1 MAFVRVARHSA
12 LVPVALSWGSV
23 SRGFVPPADEEVL
36 EVAGTTKLS
45 SLGTRPQNLGLL
57 RSSLMATKYQLK
69 SQSLTSSTA
78 DVIVVLVRGAYEDD
92 TAVVELEMW
101 LGGGVRAQLS
111 ALEFSAEKGTV
122 VDLGTVRGSQ
132 PTRILVVGVRE
143 TDGGNAARYS
153 HAARTTEAV
162 AVGVRAAFLHRPAS
176 IDVFDG
182 GGDYQ
187 ALGLGAALGTY
198 RFEKYLSKP
207 APPIQQVSVLTSAS
221 VSAADKRTFSLGVRI
236 ADGVCLARDLIN
248 EPPNV
253 LTPAEFAKRAR
264 SVATKN
270 KLTAKILNHA
280 QLKKAGMHL
289 HDAVGKGSE
298 NEPYFIHL
306 TYKPQGA
313 RGKIAFIGKGLTFD
327 SGGLC
332 IKPAPSMGDM
342 KSDMSGG
349 AAVLGL
355 MEIVAALNLPVEVHG
370 IIGAAENMP
379 DAKAYRPSDV
389 IVGLGG
395 KGVEVINTDAEGRL
409 VLADALTYA
418 ARLKPDFMVDA
429 ATLTGATLLSL
440 SPSCSAY
447 FTPVEELAAS
457 MAECAEAA
465 GESFWR
471 MPLIEEL
478 TAQLKSSVTD
488 LQHTGERMGG
498 AITAALFLREFT
510 EGVPWMHLDIPGA
523 VYRDR
528 ASGMHP
534 KGGTGHAVLT
544 FAKLIERHATS
555 PIIKPAS
562 KVRAPAKAASRG
574 RRTKK

>member
-1 MAFVRVARHSA
+1 MAF
-12 LVPVALSWGSV
+12 
-23 SRGFVPPADEEVL
+23 
-36 EVAGTTKLS
+36 
-45 SLGTRPQNLGLL
+45 
-57 RSSLMATKYQLK
+57 KYQLK
-69 SQSLTSSTA
+69 SQSLAQSEA
-78 DVIVVLVRGAYEDD
+78 DVVVVLVRGSVGESE
-92 TAVVELEMW
+92 VVAEAEKAF
-101 LGGGVRAQLS
+101 GPGVVAHLRS
-111 ALEFSAEKGTV
+111 VDFDAEKGTV
-122 VDLGTVRGSQ
+122 ADLGSVLSKKPKRV
-132 PTRILVVGVRE
+132 LFVGVRSP
-143 TDGGNAARYS
+143 DGGNTARFS
-153 HAARTTEAV
+153 AQARSTEAA
-162 AVGVRAAFLHRPAS
+162 AVGVRFALGFRPSS
-176 IDVFDG
+176 IQVFDAEPEH
-182 GGDYQ
+182 Q
-187 ALGLGAALGTY
+187 ALGTGLALGAY
-198 RFEKYLSKP
+198 RFQKYLSKP
-207 APPIQQVSVLTSAS
+207 APDPKQVSLSAGPS
-221 VSAADKRTFSLGVRI
+221 TAAAKRAFELGVRL
-236 ADGVCLARDLIN
+236 ADGVCMARDLIN

-264 SVATKN
+264 SVASKN
-270 KLTAKILNHA
+270 KLSAKILNHA

-289 HDAVGKGSE
+289 HDAVGKGSD

-306 TYKPQGA
+306 TYKPSRA
-313 RGKIAFIGKGLTFD
+313 RGKIAFVGKGLTFD

-355 MEIVAALNLPVEVHG
+355 MEIVAALGLPVEVHG

-379 DAKAYRPSDV
+379 DAGAYRPSDV
-389 IVGLGG
+389 VVGLGG

-447 FTPVEELAAS
+447 FTPVDDLAQA
-457 MAECAEAA
+457 MAECSEAA

-478 TAQLKSSVTD
+478 AAQLKSNITD

-544 FAKLIERHATS
+544 FAKLIERHAS
-555 PIIKPAS
+555 APIVKPAAS
-562 KVRAPAKAASRG
+562 TRAKPKTQPRANKT
-574 RRTKK
+574 RTRK

>member
-1 MAFVRVARHSA
+1 MSTKFQVQSRAFSA
-12 LVPVALSWGSV
+12 SA
-23 SRGFVPPADEEVL
+23 
-36 EVAGTTKLS
+36 
-45 SLGTRPQNLGLL
+45 
-57 RSSLMATKYQLK
+57 
-69 SQSLTSSTA
+69 A
-78 DVIVVLVRGAYEDD
+78 DVLVVLVRETPGHNSALIAEI
-92 TAVVELEMW
+92 EEW
-101 LGGGVRAQLS
+101 LGQGVAAYLKS
-111 ALEFSAEKGTV
+111 IEFSPLKGMT
-122 VDLGTVRGSQ
+122 VDLGSRLGAK
-132 PTRILVVGVRE
+132 PTRVILVGVRPE
-143 TDGGNAARYS
+143 DGGDTARYS
-153 HAARTTEAV
+153 ASARTTEAA
-162 AVGVRAAFLHRPAS
+162 AVGVRTALSFRPGN
-176 IDVFDG
+176 IDVFDSES
-182 GGDYQ
+182 DLE
-187 ALGLGAALGTY
+187 ALGLGLALGAY
-198 RFEKYLSKP
+198 RFEKYVSKK
-207 APPIQQVSVLTSAS
+207 APPLKEVTLLSAK
-221 VSAADKRTFSLGVRI
+221 APTAEEKQLFALGLRV
-236 ADGVCLARDLIN
+236 AEGVCMARDLIN

-253 LTPAEFAKRAR
+253 LTPAEFANRAKI
-264 SVATKN
+264 VAQKN
-270 KLTAKILNHA
+270 KLSAKILNHA
-280 QLKKAGMHL
+280 QLKKAGMNL

-306 TYKPQGA
+306 TYTPKNA
-313 RGKIAFIGKGLTFD
+313 KGKIAFVGKGLTFD

-355 MEIVAALNLPVEVHG
+355 MEIVSALKLPVEVHG

-379 DAKAYRPSDV
+379 DARAYRPADV
-389 IVGLGG
+389 IFGLGG

-409 VLADALTYA
+409 VLADALVYA

-447 FTPVEELAAS
+447 FTQDENIALA
-457 MAECAEAA
+457 MAECSKAA

-478 TAQLKSSVTD
+478 AAQLKSNVTD
-488 LQHTGERMGG
+488 LQHTGDRMGG

-528 ASGMHP
+528 AVGMHP

-544 FAKLIERHATS
+544 FAKLIERHAREA
-555 PIIKPAS
+555 IVVPAS
-562 KVRAPAKAASRG
+562 TDKAPQAKTAGKKGSSKAAAESASPAARKKSA
-574 RRTKK
+574 RRK